1 MPILYFAPR
10 IFIFSGFV
18 FGVIILKKMN
28 LKKLTVA
35 SMLTAVAFLCTF
47 VFRFKVMFLTFDLKD
62 AVISII
68 SLLYGPFY
76 GVASAGIVAFFE
88 MISMSDTGVY
98 GMIMNFL
105 SSGTF
110 ALTCGMIY
118 KYKRTFGGAI
128 IAAVS
133 SVVTVTTVMLL
144 ANIFITP
151 YYMGQPQAVVISLI
165 PSLLL
170 PFNLIKSVINAAI
183 VLIIYKPV
191 TDALKR
197 VGLIPKGDKTGSFS
211 FKSILLIVISVVV
224 IILAVLFLMLVM
236 GGSFE
241 FIRAK

>member
-1 MPILYFAPR
+1 
-10 IFIFSGFV
+10 
-18 FGVIILKKMN
+18 
-28 LKKLTVA
+28 
-35 SMLTAVAFLCTF
+35 MLTAVAFLCTF
-47 VFRFKVMFLTFDLKD
+47 VFRFKVMFLTFDFKD
-62 AVISII
+62 AIISII

-105 SSGTF
+105 SSGAF
-110 ALTCGMIY
+110 ALTCGTVY

-128 IAAVS
+128 TAAVS
-133 SVVTVTTVMLL
+133 SVITVTSVMLL

-151 YYMGQPQAVVISLI
+151 YYMGQSQAVVISLI

-170 PFNLIKSVINAAI
+170 PFNLIKSIINAAI
-183 VLIIYKPV
+183 VLIIYKPI
-191 TDALKR
+191 TGALKR
-197 VGLIPKGDKTGSFS
+197 VGLIPKSEKAGSFS
-211 FKSILLIVISVVV
+211 FKSVLLMVISFVV
-224 IILAVLFLMLVM
+224 IILAVLILILGM